1 MPRYAIVEA
10 PSALGHVPEHLGVER
25 APEVLLGAGLADGL
39 AARRAG
45 RVEAA
50 GYSAERDSG
59 THIMNPQA
67 IRDYSPLLADA
78 VTAVLD
84 AGEFPV
90 VLGGDCSILLGTMLA
105 LRRRG
110 RYGLL
115 YIDGDADFY
124 QPEVNPLGGAASAS
138 DLAFA
143 TGRGPDV
150 VTDIEGR
157 RPLVRAEDVVVFACR
172 DAADRE
178 RRGCQ
183 PLPED
188 LLVID
193 RDQVRRVGAAAAA
206 REAVRYL
213 TREGGPQDGFWI
225 HLDADV
231 FDETI
236 MPAVDDPRPDGLAW
250 DEVVSALSIAAG
262 SGHAVGLQVAIYN
275 PDIDAAGSNGR
286 GLAATVREAGPG
298 RGVRLRARPRPPP
311 APSLS
316 GQLPRS
322 TSRDGHRVM
331 GHHLGELVTPEYG
344 GLPVRPCRSSS
355 PHRRKNIFPYQSQS
369 PPYCSVVCHEP
380 VRQPCD
386 AATLTM
392 LLSSCTPVF
401 TIEDSNG
408 QDRET

>member
-25 APEVLLGAGLADGL
+25 APEVLLAAGLADGL

-50 GYSAERDSG
+50 GYSADRDPG
-59 THIMNPQA
+59 TQVMNPQA

-90 VLGGDCSILLGTMLA
+90 VIGGDCSILLGTMLA

-124 QPEVNPLGGAASAS
+124 QPEVNPLSGAASAS

-143 TGRGPDV
+143 TGFGPEV

-172 DAADRE
+172 DSADRE
-178 RRGCQ
+178 RLGCQ
-183 PLPED
+183 PLPAG
-188 LLVID
+188 LVVID
-193 RDQVRRVGAAAAA
+193 RDQVRRLGAGAAA

-213 TREGGPQDGFWI
+213 TRDGGPEDGFWI

-236 MPAVDDPRPDGLAW
+236 MQAVDDPRPDGLAW
-250 DEVVSALSIAAG
+250 DEVVSAVSIAVG

-275 PDIDAAGSNGR
+275 PDIDAGGSNGR
-286 GLAATVREAGPG
+286 GLAATVREA
-298 RGVRLRARPRPPP
+298 LA
-311 APSLS
+311 ASA
-316 GQLPRS
+316 
-322 TSRDGHRVM
+322 
-331 GHHLGELVTPEYG
+331 
-344 GLPVRPCRSSS
+344 
-355 PHRRKNIFPYQSQS
+355 
-369 PPYCSVVCHEP
+369 
-380 VRQPCD
+380 D
-386 AATLTM
+386 A
-392 LLSSCTPVF
+392 
-401 TIEDSNG
+401 
-408 QDRET
+408 

>member
-1 MPRYAIVEA
+1 MLRYAIVEA
-10 PSALGHVPEHLGVER
+10 PSALGHVPEHLGVQR
-25 APEVLLGAGLADGL
+25 APEALLGAGLADGL

-45 RVEAA
+45 RVEAV
-50 GYSAERDSG
+50 GYSADRDPG
-59 THIMNPQA
+59 TLVMNPQA

-78 VTAVLD
+78 VTAVLGE
-84 AGEFPV
+84 GEFPV

-124 QPEVNPLGGAASAS
+124 QPEANPLGGAASAS

-143 TGRGPDV
+143 TGCGPDV

-183 PLPED
+183 PLPPG

-193 RDQVRRVGAAAAA
+193 RDQVRGLGAGAAA
-206 REAVRYL
+206 RQAVRYL
-213 TREGGPQDGFWI
+213 TREGGPEDGFWI

-236 MPAVDDPRPDGLAW
+236 MQAVDDPRPNGLAW
-250 DEVVSALSIAAG
+250 DEVASVLSIAVR
-262 SGHAVGLQVAIYN
+262 SGRAAGLQVAIYN
-275 PDIDAAGSNGR
+275 PDIDAGGANGR
-286 GLAATVREAGPG
+286 GLAATVREA
-298 RGVRLRARPRPPP
+298 LA
-311 APSLS
+311 ASA
-316 GQLPRS
+316 
-322 TSRDGHRVM
+322 
-331 GHHLGELVTPEYG
+331 
-344 GLPVRPCRSSS
+344 
-355 PHRRKNIFPYQSQS
+355 
-369 PPYCSVVCHEP
+369 
-380 VRQPCD
+380 D
-386 AATLTM
+386 A
-392 LLSSCTPVF
+392 
-401 TIEDSNG
+401 
-408 QDRET
+408 

>member
-10 PSALGHVPEHLGVER
+10 PSALGHIPEHLGVER

-45 RVEAA
+45 RVDAA
-50 GYSAERDSG
+50 GYSAERDPQ
-59 THIMNPQA
+59 TKVMNPQA
-67 IRDYSPLLADA
+67 ISDYSQSLADA
-78 VTAVLD
+78 VAAVLD
-84 AGEFPV
+84 EGEFPV
-90 VLGGDCSILLGTMLA
+90 VLGGDCSVLLGTMLA

-124 QPEVNPLGGAASAS
+124 QPEVNPLRGAASAS

-150 VTDIEGR
+150 VSDIEGR
-157 RPLVRAEDVVVFACR
+157 RPLVRDDDVVVFACR

-183 PLPED
+183 PLPEN

-193 RDQVRRVGAAAAA
+193 RDQVRCLGAGAAAS
-206 REAVRYL
+206 EAVRYL

-236 MPAVDDPRPDGLAW
+236 MQAVDDPRPDGLAW
-250 DEVVSALSIAAG
+250 NELVSALSVAVR
-262 SGHAVGLQVAIYN
+262 SGRAIGLQVAIYN
-275 PDIDAAGSNGR
+275 PDIDADGSNGR
-286 GLAATVREAGPG
+286 GLAATVREA
-298 RGVRLRARPRPPP
+298 
-311 APSLS
+311 LS
-316 GQLPRS
+316 AS
-322 TSRDGHRVM
+322 A
-331 GHHLGELVTPEYG
+331 
-344 GLPVRPCRSSS
+344 
-355 PHRRKNIFPYQSQS
+355 
-369 PPYCSVVCHEP
+369 
-380 VRQPCD
+380 D
-386 AATLTM
+386 A
-392 LLSSCTPVF
+392 
-401 TIEDSNG
+401 
-408 QDRET
+408 

>member
-25 APEVLLGAGLADGL
+25 APEVLLAAGLADGL

-50 GYSAERDSG
+50 GYSADRDSG
-59 THIMNPQA
+59 THVMNPQA

-84 AGEFPV
+84 EGEFPV

-124 QPEVNPLGGAASAS
+124 QPEVNPLNGAASAS

-143 TGRGPDV
+143 TGFGPEA

-178 RRGCQ
+178 RRDCQ
-183 PLPED
+183 RLPES

-193 RDQVRRVGAAAAA
+193 RDQVRLAGADTAA

-213 TREGGPQDGFWI
+213 AREGGPDDGFWI

-231 FDETI
+231 LDETI
-236 MPAVDDPRPDGLAW
+236 MQAVDDPRPGGLAW
-250 DEVVSALSIAAG
+250 DELVSALSIAVR

-275 PDIDAAGSNGR
+275 PDIDAGGWNGR
-286 GLAATVREAGPG
+286 GLAATVREA
-298 RGVRLRARPRPPP
+298 LA
-311 APSLS
+311 ASA
-316 GQLPRS
+316 
-322 TSRDGHRVM
+322 
-331 GHHLGELVTPEYG
+331 
-344 GLPVRPCRSSS
+344 
-355 PHRRKNIFPYQSQS
+355 
-369 PPYCSVVCHEP
+369 
-380 VRQPCD
+380 D
-386 AATLTM
+386 A
-392 LLSSCTPVF
+392 
-401 TIEDSNG
+401 
-408 QDRET
+408 

>member
-1 MPRYAIVEA
+1 MAGKEVILPVEECLGDRSGGAVPRLPRLVQEVRRMPRYAIVEA

-45 RVEAA
+45 RVEAV
-50 GYSAERDSG
+50 GYSADRDPG
-59 THIMNPQA
+59 TLVMNPQA

-78 VTAVLD
+78 VTAVLGE
-84 AGEFPV
+84 GEFPI
-90 VLGGDCSILLGTMLA
+90 VLGGDCSIVLGTMLA

-124 QPEVNPLGGAASAS
+124 QPEANPLGGAASAS

-143 TGRGPDV
+143 TGYGPAV

-157 RPLVRAEDVVVFACR
+157 LPLVRADDVVVFACR

-183 PLPED
+183 PLPSGM
-188 LLVID
+188 LVID
-193 RDQVRRVGAAAAA
+193 RDQVRRLGAGAAA

-213 TREGGPQDGFWI
+213 TREGGPEDGFWI

-236 MPAVDDPRPDGLAW
+236 MQAVDDPRPNGLAW
-250 DEVVSALSIAAG
+250 YEVASALSIAVR
-262 SGHAVGLQVAIYN
+262 SGRAAGLQVAIYN
-275 PDIDAAGSNGR
+275 PDIDAGGAAGR
-286 GLAATVREAGPG
+286 GLAATVREA
-298 RGVRLRARPRPPP
+298 LA
-311 APSLS
+311 
-316 GQLPRS
+316 
-322 TSRDGHRVM
+322 
-331 GHHLGELVTPEYG
+331 
-344 GLPVRPCRSSS
+344 SSA
-355 PHRRKNIFPYQSQS
+355 
-369 PPYCSVVCHEP
+369 
-380 VRQPCD
+380 D
-386 AATLTM
+386 A
-392 LLSSCTPVF
+392 
-401 TIEDSNG
+401 
-408 QDRET
+408 

>member
-1 MPRYAIVEA
+1 MQEAGRMPRYAIVEA
-10 PSALGHVPEHLGVER
+10 PSALGHVREHLGVER

-90 VLGGDCSILLGTMLA
+90 VLGGDCSIVLGTMLA

-124 QPEVNPLGGAASAS
+124 QPEANPLGGAASAS

-143 TGRGPDV
+143 TGYGPDI
-150 VTDIEGR
+150 VTDIESR
-157 RPLVRAEDVVVFACR
+157 RPLVRADDVVVFACR

-178 RRGCQ
+178 RRACQ
-183 PLPED
+183 QLPAGM
-188 LLVID
+188 LVID
-193 RDQVRRVGAAAAA
+193 RDQVRRLGAGAAA

-213 TREGGPQDGFWI
+213 TRDGGPEDGFWI

-231 FDETI
+231 LDETI
-236 MPAVDDPRPDGLAW
+236 MQAVDDPRPGGLAW
-250 DEVVSALSIAAG
+250 NELLSALSIAIR
-262 SGHAVGLQVAIYN
+262 SGHAAGLQVAIYN
-275 PDIDAAGSNGR
+275 PDIDADGSNGR
-286 GLAATVREAGPG
+286 GLAATLREA
-298 RGVRLRARPRPPP
+298 LA
-311 APSLS
+311 
-316 GQLPRS
+316 
-322 TSRDGHRVM
+322 TSA
-331 GHHLGELVTPEYG
+331 
-344 GLPVRPCRSSS
+344 
-355 PHRRKNIFPYQSQS
+355 
-369 PPYCSVVCHEP
+369 
-380 VRQPCD
+380 D
-386 AATLTM
+386 A
-392 LLSSCTPVF
+392 
-401 TIEDSNG
+401 
-408 QDRET
+408 